1 MAKRKP
7 SEKDWQKIKALYLKG
22 EKPRFIALK
31 FPELDITAKSI
42 SSKFSRNNTTKKRDK
57 IKQKVEEKLLDD
69 IVAQQASANKELVQ
83 VSKKIV
89 EVVKNYLEN
98 EMYKDFAGFTK
109 KGFFCETSKTINT
122 AAFKDMVRALC
133 DTQKAQR
140 LALDMDKEIQE
151 KLPTPIINIDFGDD
165 DRQ

>member
-1 MAKRKP
+1 MEKRKP
-7 SEKDWQKIKALYLKG
+7 TEKDWQKIRVLYLNG
-22 EKPRFIALK
+22 EKPRFIVQK
-31 FPELDITAKSI
+31 FPELDLTAKAI
-42 SSKFSRNNTTKKRDK
+42 STKFSKNNTKKKRDK

-69 IVAQQASANKELVQ
+69 ITTQQANANKELVQ

-109 KGFFCETSKTINT
+109 KGFFCETSETINT

-133 DTQKAQR
+133 DVQKAQR

-151 KLPTPIINIDFGDD
+151 KLPTPVINIDFGDD
-165 DRQ
+165 KE

>member
-69 IVAQQASANKELVQ
+69 IAAQQASANKKLAF
-83 VSKKIV
+83 VSQKIID
-89 EVVKNYLEN
+89 VVKSYLDD
-98 EMYKDFAGFTK
+98 EMYKIFTGINK

-122 AAFKDMVRALC
+122 AAFKNMVRALC
-133 DTQKAQR
+133 DAQKAQR